1 MTQTTGTVHDGV
13 LQLDQRLDLPD
24 QTRVTVTVEPVAED
38 WRVRFREGLERLRR
52 RIREDPIRAGVHFTR
67 EELYEGR

>member
-1 MTQTTGTVHDGV
+1 MTQATGVVQNGV

-24 QTRVTVTVEPVAED
+24 QTRVTVTVEPVTED
-38 WRVRFREGLERLRR
+38 WRVRYREGLERLRK
-52 RIREDPIRAGVHFTR
+52 RIREDPIRAGIHFTR